1 MLKDQMAANNL
12 LFPANASTS
21 ASLTSNL
28 PNIDSNS
35 NAANQ
40 LALLQS
46 FTSEM
51 TIPTQAQLFQHH
63 QQQQQQQQ
71 QPLAN
76 IKSEINNNGSGSEH
90 MEASGS
96 Q

>member
-12 LFPANASTS
+12 LFPSNPTTST
-21 ASLTSNL
+21 NL
-28 PNIDSNS
+28 PNINATNS

-63 QQQQQQQQ
+63 QQQQQLQQQ
-71 QPLAN
+71 AGSN
-76 IKSEINNNGSGSEH
+76 FKSEINNNGSGNDEH
-90 MEASGS
+90 VASGS